1 MTVGGGRFSLFAV
14 LIALACAGVYAV
26 APAAAQQSPGDP
38 VEQPVD
44 EKTENNDNCAESEE
58 GDDSENEECA
68 EDAEEAYQDGEAGVG
83 GSPGGGG
90 GEQSRPR
97 SKPRDSSVPKV
108 RRVRVR
114 SISGGHRI
122 SFRVSEQVEATL
134 VFERCTIFRPHR
146 CIHWERTDTR
156 IVQKAKRGTNSA
168 LVGAGSLPSG
178 RYRVEV
184 HAVDGGH
191 HHSNVGRKVF
201 FVD

>member
-1 MTVGGGRFSLFAV
+1 MNFGGGRSLLLAV
-14 LIALACAGVYAV
+14 LIALACAFGYGV
-26 APAAAQQSPGDP
+26 APATAQQSPGDP

-44 EKTENNDNCAESEE
+44 EEVENRDNCAESEE
-58 GDDSENEECA
+58 GDEAEDEPCA
-68 EDAEEAYQDGEAGVG
+68 EDAEEEYTDSEAGT
-83 GSPGGGG
+83 GGGG
-90 GEQSRPR
+90 GGGDHAKSRRPR
-97 SKPRDSSVPKV
+97 DRSVPKV

-114 SISGGHRI
+114 SVGSGHRI
-122 SFRVSEQVEATL
+122 SFRVSEDVEATL

-146 CIHWERTDTR
+146 CIHWERTATR
-156 IVQKAKRGTNSA
+156 IVQHAKRGRNSA
-168 LVGAGSLPSG
+168 LVGAGSLPAG